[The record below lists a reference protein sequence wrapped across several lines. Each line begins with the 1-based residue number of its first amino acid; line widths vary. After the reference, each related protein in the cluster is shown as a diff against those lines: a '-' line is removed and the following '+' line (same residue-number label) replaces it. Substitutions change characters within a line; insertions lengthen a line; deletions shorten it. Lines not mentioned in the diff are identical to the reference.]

1 MLPTSGNDDN
11 LVHKVASYCTQCR
24 WHIDVIVSAKDQAGR
39 QELCGRQNTEYP
51 LHHFV
56 FDGDGKGESNGIG
69 SQQAPKSFKFHC
81 TSPTCATSVQMD
93 LKPPRFTEHDQQLLM
108 NKAGLRKRFQDAQG
122 LIGEREGE
130 TMSRPVDGP
139 DFLDTF
145 LKDSLNPVPGK
156 TRVPMLNRKF
166 AKTFWRDCDSILKKL
181 GFQFVIEE
189 SEKEGEESVEA
200 WYLPK
205 PEAHQDP
212 FEPNLR
218 TIIEDARFELN
229 SMIQAVPEPERQSIR
244 QQPMYPVP
252 SQGDIERILACH
264 DCKCARIWSLL
275 NC

>member
-1 MLPTSGNDDN
+1 
-11 LVHKVASYCTQCR
+11 
-24 WHIDVIVSAKDQAGR
+24 
-39 QELCGRQNTEYP
+39 
-51 LHHFV
+51 
-56 FDGDGKGESNGIG
+56 
-69 SQQAPKSFKFHC
+69 
-81 TSPTCATSVQMD
+81 VQID
-93 LKPPRFTEHDQQLLM
+93 LKPPRFTDHDQQLMM
-108 NKAGLRKRFQDAQG
+108 NKAGLRKRFQDAHR
-122 LIGEREGE
+122 LIGEREGD
-130 TMSRPVDGP
+130 TMARPVDGP

-156 TRVPMLNRKF
+156 TRVPLMNRKF

-181 GFQFVIEE
+181 GFQYVLEDSGKEDEE
-189 SEKEGEESVEA
+189 AVEA

-205 PEAHQDP
+205 PEACQDP

-218 TIIEDARFELN
+218 TIVEDARYELN

-264 DCKCARIWSLL
+264 DCKSALIWGLF